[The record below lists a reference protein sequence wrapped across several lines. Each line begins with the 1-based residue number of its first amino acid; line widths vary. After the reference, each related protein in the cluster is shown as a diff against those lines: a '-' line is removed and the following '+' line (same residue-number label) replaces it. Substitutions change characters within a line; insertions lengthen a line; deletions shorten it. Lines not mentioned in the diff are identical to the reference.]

1 MTVSAPKGRSGA
13 VLGQFAFNCDMSS
26 TYRAKVNRSAQPAV
40 FLDRDDLVGARSF
53 FAFTDFE
60 FDRLAV
66 FEGGKTAAVLD
77 LGVVYEK
84 VLAAIFRGDEAVAL
98 FGTEP
103 LNGAFGHNFLLLNRN

>member
-1 MTVSAPKGRSGA
+1 MPEPIQGA
-13 VLGQFAFNCDMSS
+13 VS
-26 TYRAKVNRSAQPAV
+26 
-40 FLDRDDLVGARSF
+40 LDRDDLVGARSF

-84 VLAAIFRGDEAVAL
+84 VLAAIFRGDEAEAL